1 MIITPAIHIISGGG
15 KENYEQPADK
25 ITALYCR
32 LSREDEQKQLPKSYT
47 NLFKKIVV
55 SKPEYIDGQRCQ
67 SLDIYY
73 NSAGIVRE
81 PMPEEIISVFGAASL
96 RNAI

>member
-1 MIITPAIHIISGGG
+1 MKYPARYGMIITPIIHIISGGG

-25 ITALYCR
+25 ITVLYCR

-55 SKPEYIDGQRCQ
+55 SKPEYINGQRCQ

-73 NSAGIVRE
+73 NSVGIV
-81 PMPEEIISVFGAASL
+81 
-96 RNAI
+96 